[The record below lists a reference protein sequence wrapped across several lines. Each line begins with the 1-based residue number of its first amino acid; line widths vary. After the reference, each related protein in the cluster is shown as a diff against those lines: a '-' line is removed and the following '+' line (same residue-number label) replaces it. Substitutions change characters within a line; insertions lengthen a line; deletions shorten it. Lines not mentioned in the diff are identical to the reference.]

1 VRRILLKPGHFV
13 SSLRRYQYAA
23 EGGQIPDAD
32 LAAAEEALELPDGDL
47 TEHETAEQ
55 LHQWLR
61 AALEYAAWARARHV
75 ASPARATRSPQMS
88 SHKSSEHNASS
99 KGGYPVNQPLP
110 IPAAYPAELPTAES
124 VGLPDVE
131 LPQAVKNFSPALGAT
146 RSPSP
151 KTLLR
156 RPPGAAAAPTP
167 VAPVM
172 PRASRAGFGVNW
184 ASMANGEPKTSSSS
198 TASRTHRRSVS
209 GQSPRGRASP
219 SPSPTKL
226 SPKAVSGQSSGNSPK
241 APVPGGPA
249 RTRGTPSPAPTKRP
263 TFGKSD
269 AVRSPSAGSHAVRVP
284 RQSVPS
290 TRRSTSS
297 VVTSE
302 LARPASGSLA
312 QNAAPLPSPEDFASM
327 RRRLDQEKKEVK
339 QIRGLQSQLKW
350 GMEREEK
357 RQTEEERREEA
368 RKIMEWRESQATG
381 MREYVEEKSREQRI
395 QELLE
400 SKDFQ
405 EFKREWKQALRT
417 EEIERIRQQLEEDM
431 DNAHWQV
438 ELQKAIVLDRQMTLQ
453 ERQEAADELRELRER
468 EKQKE
473 KAQQQEDR
481 AHDIALDFAHQA
493 SQISAEKEEL
503 MRNLQLLRAQSRQK
517 APTGGG
523 AGFWH

>member
-1 VRRILLKPGHFV
+1 
-13 SSLRRYQYAA
+13 
-23 EGGQIPDAD
+23 
-32 LAAAEEALELPDGDL
+32 
-47 TEHETAEQ
+47 
-55 LHQWLR
+55 
-61 AALEYAAWARARHV
+61 
-75 ASPARATRSPQMS
+75 
-88 SHKSSEHNASS
+88 
-99 KGGYPVNQPLP
+99 
-110 IPAAYPAELPTAES
+110 
-124 VGLPDVE
+124 
-131 LPQAVKNFSPALGAT
+131 
-146 RSPSP
+146 
-151 KTLLR
+151 
-156 RPPGAAAAPTP
+156 
-167 VAPVM
+167 
-172 PRASRAGFGVNW
+172 
-184 ASMANGEPKTSSSS
+184 
-198 TASRTHRRSVS
+198 
-209 GQSPRGRASP
+209 
-219 SPSPTKL
+219 
-226 SPKAVSGQSSGNSPK
+226 
-241 APVPGGPA
+241 
-249 RTRGTPSPAPTKRP
+249 
-263 TFGKSD
+263 
-269 AVRSPSAGSHAVRVP
+269 
-284 RQSVPS
+284 
-290 TRRSTSS
+290 
-297 VVTSE
+297 
-302 LARPASGSLA
+302 
-312 QNAAPLPSPEDFASM
+312 M

-339 QIRGLQSQLKW
+339 QIRALQSQLKW
-350 GMEREEK
+350 GLEREEK

-438 ELQKAIVLDRQMTLQ
+438 ELQKAIVLDRQLTLQ

-503 MRNLQLLRAQSRQK
+503 MRNLQLLRARQK